1 MKSKLTEKAR
11 RTMRENWLAP
21 QGSGLEKQMIESLLS
36 YKALTQPEKTMLL
49 AYRKSGGS
57 TEMHHTGLWL
67 TAKKLKLGVENYEL
81 AMSRHKKLE
90 SASGEK
96 GNTWLVAYC
105 IANSVASTRKE
116 IGKLL
121 GITEEGVK
129 FHKQKIS
136 DIISK
141 EYVELQGTVD
151 DAPGM
156 AEDAQGGMATDAQI
170 TRWFLGQ

>member
-1 MKSKLTEKAR
+1 MKAKLTEKAR
-11 RTMRENWLAP
+11 QKMRENWLAP
-21 QGSGLEKQMIESLLS
+21 QGSGVEKQMIESLLNH
-36 YKALTQPEKTMLL
+36 KALTPHEKAMLL
-49 AYRKSGGS
+49 AYRRSGDN

-116 IGKLL
+116 IGELL
-121 GITEEGVK
+121 GITVDGVK
-129 FHKQKIS
+129 FLKREIS
-136 DIISK
+136 KIIS
-141 EYVELQGTVD
+141 EEDGHRLEGMVD
-151 DAPGM
+151 DGR
-156 AEDAQGGMATDAQI
+156 I
-170 TRWFLGQ
+170 TRWFLGM